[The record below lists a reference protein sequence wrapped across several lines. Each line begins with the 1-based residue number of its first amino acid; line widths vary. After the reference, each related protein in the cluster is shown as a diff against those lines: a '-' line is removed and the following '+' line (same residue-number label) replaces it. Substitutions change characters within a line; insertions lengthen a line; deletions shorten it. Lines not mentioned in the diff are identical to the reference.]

1 MTKDAADRDA
11 VDTDPVAKRG
21 PGRPRGSSTHE
32 TRDRLINVARSHFA
46 RTGFAGA
53 SLRAI
58 GAEAGVDAS
67 LIRHHFGDKSGL
79 LVATMELPVNPAEI
93 LQKVITQGPDG
104 MGERVVRA
112 FLTSWD
118 PHPEVFST
126 MIRTALTS
134 GDPGQTP
141 GLQVAQQIVIAALRQ
156 VLDGDDRDLRAELIV
171 AQIIGMA
178 QLRYVGQLEPLA
190 SASIDE
196 VVAIYG
202 PAIQAA
208 VDLS

>member
-1 MTKDAADRDA
+1 MTKDA
-11 VDTDPVAKRG
+11 VTKDPVTKRG
-21 PGRPRGSSTHE
+21 PGRPRGSGTQE
-32 TRDRLINVARSHFA
+32 TRKRLITVARSHFA
-46 RTGFAGA
+46 KSGFAVA

-67 LIRHHFGDKSGL
+67 LVRHHFGDKSGL

-93 LQKVITQGPDG
+93 LQKVIAQGPDG
-104 MGERVVRA
+104 LGDRLVRA

-118 PHPEVFST
+118 PHAEVFSA

-134 GDPGQTP
+134 GDPQQAP

-156 VLDGDDRDLRAELIV
+156 VLDGDDRELRAELIA

-178 QLRYVGQLEPLA
+178 QLRYVVQLDPLA

-208 VDLS
+208 VDGS

>member
-1 MTKDAADRDA
+1 MTKKSLAKDAA
-11 VDTDPVAKRG
+11 AKRG
-21 PGRPRGSSTHE
+21 PGRPRGSSTQE
-32 TRDRLINVARSHFA
+32 TRDRLISVARSHFA

-93 LQKVITQGPDG
+93 LQEVIAQGPDG

-112 FLTSWD
+112 YLTSWD
-118 PHPEVFST
+118 PHAEVFSA

-134 GDPGQTP
+134 GDPQEAP
-141 GLQVAQQIVIAALRQ
+141 GIQVAQEIVIAALRQ

-171 AQIIGMA
+171 AQIVGLA
-178 QLRYVGQLEPLA
+178 QLRYVVQLDPLA
-190 SASIDE
+190 SASVDE

-208 VDLS
+208 ADRR

>member
-1 MTKDAADRDA
+1 MTKKPVTKDAA
-11 VDTDPVAKRG
+11 AKRG
-21 PGRPRGSSTHE
+21 PGRPRGSSTQE
-32 TRDRLINVARSHFA
+32 TRDRLISVARSHFA

-93 LQKVITQGPDG
+93 LQEVIAQGPDG

-112 FLTSWD
+112 YLTSWD
-118 PHPEVFST
+118 PHAEVFSA

-134 GDPGQTP
+134 GDPQEAP
-141 GLQVAQQIVIAALRQ
+141 GIQVAQEIVIAALRQ

-171 AQIIGMA
+171 AQIVGLA
-178 QLRYVGQLEPLA
+178 QLRYVVQLDPLA
-190 SASIDE
+190 SASVDE

-208 VDLS
+208 ADRS